1 MNAQQSAFVV
11 AYAECG
17 NASEAARRAGYS
29 EKTAGSQGERLLRH
43 AEIQQAIKTLAADKM
58 KANIATAEERQK
70 FWSDVMRTETHEL
83 KDRLR
88 ASELLGKR
96 QGDFI
101 ERSESRVEIVI
112 RDETD

>member
-1 MNAQQSAFVV
+1 MNLRRKQFVI

-29 EKTAGSQGERLLRH
+29 EKTAGQQGEQLLKNT
-43 AEIQQAIKTLAADKM
+43 EIQEAIKTLSKTSMASG
-58 KANIATAEERQK
+58 IATAEARQR
-70 FWSDVMRTETHEL
+70 FWSNVMNDSGQEM

>member
-1 MNAQQSAFVV
+1 MNLRRQQFVI
-11 AYAECG
+11 AYAETG

-29 EKTAGSQGERLLRH
+29 EKTAYSQGEQLLRIP
-43 AEIQQAIKTLAADKM
+43 EIQIAIKGLASEKM
-58 KANIATAEERQK
+58 KPGIATAEERQQ
-70 FWSDVMRTETHEL
+70 FWSSVMQDRDQEM

>member
-1 MNAQQSAFVV
+1 MNLRRQRFVI

-29 EKTAGSQGERLLRH
+29 EKTAGQQGEQLLKNL
-43 AEIQQAIKTLAADKM
+43 EIQEAIKSLANTSMSDG
-58 KANIATAEERQK
+58 IATAEDRQR
-70 FWSDVMRTETHEL
+70 FWSAVMQDQAQEM

-101 ERSESRVEIVI
+101 ERSESRMEIII